1 MNAQRARYAASGKIM
16 SGGRLQL
23 PVVIR
28 KHLGLSDGDI
38 VVLEVKDNALYVRSY
53 DESVKRAQDRL
64 KHMMPKDGTRL
75 SDELIA
81 DRRKEAENE

>member
-1 MNAQRARYAASGKIM
+1 MNIESARISGSGKIM

-28 KHLGLSDGDI
+28 KHLGLSDGDT
-38 VVLEVKDNALYVRSY
+38 VVLEVKDNTLYIRSY
-53 DESVKRAQDRL
+53 DESVKRAQARL
-64 KHMMPKDGTRL
+64 KYLMPEDGTRL